1 MLRFVNKLKTLLILG
16 VSSVFLLAACDNGE
30 TENSTEAQDDINY
43 SEEVDYTITGIEPGA
58 GITEVS
64 YDTIDS
70 YDNLAGWN
78 LEESST
84 AGMLAQLDDAIK
96 NEEPIVFTGWVPHH
110 MFIEYDLKMLDDPQ
124 NTMGDSEAAHT
135 ITRLGLEE
143 DMPSAYEILDA
154 FNWELDDVEEIMYE
168 AENSDVETAASDWM
182 EDNQDKVAEWTENV
196 EEVNGEE
203 IELVTMPWEAEQA
216 SAAVME
222 QVLSDYGYDVTVTEV
237 DPAIL
242 FESIAG
248 DSADASVA
256 PALPVTQGHLYDKH
270 EDEVVDLGSNLEGLQ
285 NGFVV
290 PEYMDIDSIEDLEP
304 KE

>member
-1 MLRFVNKLKTLLILG
+1 MNKLKTLLILG

-168 AENSDVETAASDWM
+168 AENLDVETAASDWM

>member
-154 FNWELDDVEEIMYE
+154 FNWELMM
-168 AENSDVETAASDWM
+168 W
-182 EDNQDKVAEWTENV
+182 K
-196 EEVNGEE
+196 
-203 IELVTMPWEAEQA
+203 
-216 SAAVME
+216 
-222 QVLSDYGYDVTVTEV
+222 
-237 DPAIL
+237 
-242 FESIAG
+242 
-248 DSADASVA
+248 
-256 PALPVTQGHLYDKH
+256 K
-270 EDEVVDLGSNLEGLQ
+270 
-285 NGFVV
+285 
-290 PEYMDIDSIEDLEP
+290 
-304 KE
+304 